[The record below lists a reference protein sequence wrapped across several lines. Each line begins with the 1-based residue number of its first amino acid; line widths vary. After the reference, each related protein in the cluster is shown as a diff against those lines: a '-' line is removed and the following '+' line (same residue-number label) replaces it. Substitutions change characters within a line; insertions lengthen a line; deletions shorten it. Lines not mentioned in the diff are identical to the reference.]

1 MPTYYLHKE
10 TERRLPDG
18 TKFYDAIKYKDLYHE
33 NYLKKFKWILRKYG
47 EVTYCNDQRRS
58 LIKNNLPTDYL
69 VLFMKGELYKILQ
82 GQEYIPAFF
91 NFNIKDSTWENDLL
105 HFLEHCEPGL
115 WFLKKTGELT
125 YGGYDVFPF
134 HTKSIQDNPN
144 NALQALNW
152 IADKIT
158 ASNVYVKYQS
168 NEFVIQKGIENI
180 YLTPDLRKFD
190 LRTYGLIVW
199 ENKKFSFYYFK
210 YMLMRK
216 SMVPYDVN
224 SDELSVQLTNTTQS
238 KLERTDL
245 FGITELVDEDYSWY
259 SDIYP
264 KTMKA
269 YTDVCVYIRDLEV
282 VNLPDKGYHLI
293 GLDFLPSESEAGV
306 VYLLEINKHPAIYYD
321 EERMVGLHHRM
332 EDQMFT
338 DSYFDTI
345 LNFGKTEQTPENF
358 VKIEV

>member
-18 TKFYDAIKYKDLYHE
+18 TKFYDAVKYKDLYHE
-33 NYLKKFKWILRKYG
+33 NYLKKNKWVSRKFG
-47 EVTYCNDQRRS
+47 EVTYSNDQRRS
-58 LIKNNLPTDYL
+58 FIQNNLPRDYL
-69 VLFMKGELYKILQ
+69 NLFMKGKLYEILQ
-82 GQEYIPAFF
+82 DQKYVPSFF
-91 NFNIKDSTWENDLL
+91 TFEIKDPFWEEDLL
-105 HFLEHCEPGL
+105 HFLETCETGL

-134 HTKSIQDNPN
+134 HIKKNRD
-144 NALQALNW
+144 NALDW
-152 IADKIT
+152 IIDKIKV
-158 ASNVYVKYQS
+158 SNSSVKYQS
-168 NEFVIQKGIENI
+168 DEFVIQKGIENI

-216 SMVPYDVN
+216 STMPYDVD
-224 SDELSVQLTNTTQS
+224 SDELNVQLTNTTQT
-238 KLERTDL
+238 KLERKDL
-245 FGITELVDEDYSWY
+245 YGLTELIDESYSWY

-264 KTMKA
+264 KTMKT
-269 YTDVCVYIRDLEV
+269 YTDVCIYIRDLK
-282 VNLPDKGYHLI
+282 NTDLSDKGYHLI
-293 GLDFLPSESEAGV
+293 GLDFLPSYDGT

-332 EDQMFT
+332 EYRMFT

-345 LNFGKTEQTPENF
+345 LKSGKIEQTPKNF
-358 VKIEV
+358 MKIKF

>member
-10 TERRLPDG
+10 TERFLPDG
-18 TKFYDAIKYKDLYHE
+18 TKFYDAVKYKDLYHE
-33 NYLKKFKWILRKYG
+33 KYLKKNKWVSKKYG

-58 LIKNNLPTDYL
+58 IIKNNLPSDYL
-69 VLFMKGELYKILQ
+69 VLFMKGHLYQILRDQ
-82 GQEYIPAFF
+82 KYIPNFYT
-91 NFNIKDSTWENDLL
+91 FNIKESGWEESLL
-105 HFLEHCEPGL
+105 YFLEHCERGL

-134 HTKSIQDNPN
+134 HN
-144 NALQALNW
+144 LNSGKTLDW
-152 IADKIT
+152 IINKI
-158 ASNVYVKYQS
+158 AESNVSVKYQS
-168 NEFVIQKGIENI
+168 DEFVIQKGIENI

-216 SMVPYDVN
+216 STMPYDAN
-224 SDELSVQLTNTTQS
+224 SDEISVQLTNTTQT
-238 KLERTDL
+238 KLERKDL
-245 FGITELVDEDYSWY
+245 YGLTELINEDYSWY

-264 KTMKA
+264 KTMKT
-269 YTDVCVYIRDLEV
+269 YTDVCIYIRDFKTE
-282 VNLPDKGYHLI
+282 NISDKGYHLI
-293 GLDFLPSESEAGV
+293 GLDFLPSYDGT

-321 EERMVGLHHRM
+321 EERMIGLHHRM

-345 LNFGKTEQTPENF
+345 LNFGKTKKTPKNF
-358 VKIEV
+358 VKIKI